1 MTQYNDNDEHV
12 ENDRENTTRHFDV
25 RYSAG
30 PSCKGQSS
38 EADNF
43 PQEFGLRLLLLSII
57 YLFDYIN
64 ATGWLLSRR
73 KSVLRS
79 EITRIFREDICPS
92 YN

>member
-38 EADNF
+38 EGDNF
-43 PQEFGLRLLLLSII
+43 SQEFGLRLVNEAVGLFLLAFIALN
-57 YLFDYIN
+57 D
-64 ATGWLLSRR
+64 
-73 KSVLRS
+73 
-79 EITRIFREDICPS
+79 IFI
-92 YN
+92 